1 MELVFVVAGIALI
14 WFFAP
19 TLKAFTTGAEV
30 KAQVMAEQVIADAV
44 EERSVTFEE
53 HKKAMEGKEIYSHK
67 EIMDYFK
74 V

>member
-19 TLKAFTTGAEV
+19 TLKAFTAGAEA
-30 KAQVMAEQVIADAV
+30 KAQVMAEHVIADAV
-44 EERSVTFEE
+44 KERSDSFESY
-53 HKKAMEGKEIYSHK
+53 KKAMEGKQIYSHQ